1 MKPLL
6 FTGLVG
12 LAALVVAPTQ
22 VRAHAIESS
31 LERLTSLNASLN
43 SSAATPGPETLR
55 LQSQFSAG
63 QPASDA
69 AVRIVP
75 PDGGTPIELGRTGA
89 DGSIVFTLPPQASR
103 QWELQVDAGPG
114 HRDYLELPEP
124 AATPAG
130 PARVSRSH
138 PYPRLEGWAY
148 LPPLGVLAVAGLAGM
163 LRTRRPS

>member
-6 FTGLVG
+6 VSGLIG
-12 LAALVVAPTQ
+12 LASVVLAPSQ

-31 LERLTSLNASLN
+31 LERLTSLSN
-43 SSAATPGPETLR
+43 SLR
-55 LQSQFSAG
+55 LESQFSSG

-69 AVRIVP
+69 AVRLVP
-75 PDGGTPIELGRTGA
+75 PDGGTPIEVGRTDAAGR
-89 DGSIVFTLPPQASR
+89 IVFTLPPQASR
-103 QWELQVDAGPG
+103 QWEVQVDGGPG

-124 AATPAG
+124 VATPSV

-138 PYPRLEGWAY
+138 PYPRIEGWAY

-163 LRTRRPS
+163 LRPRRPS

>member
-1 MKPLL
+1 MKPFLL
-6 FTGLVG
+6 SGLIG
-12 LAALVVAPTQ
+12 LASLVLAPGQ

-31 LERLTSLNASLN
+31 LERLTSLSN
-43 SSAATPGPETLR
+43 SLR
-55 LQSQFSAG
+55 LESQFSSG

-103 QWELQVDAGPG
+103 QWEVQVDAGPG

-124 AATPAG
+124 TATPAA

-138 PYPRLEGWAY
+138 PYPRVEGWA
-148 LPPLGVLAVAGLAGM
+148 LVTPLGVLAVAGLAGM

>member
-6 FTGLVG
+6 FTGLIA
-12 LAALVVAPTQ
+12 LAALVATPARVS
-22 VRAHAIESS
+22 AHAIESS
-31 LERLTSLNASLN
+31 LERLSSLNESLHR
-43 SSAATPGPETLR
+43 SSATPNAAILR
-55 LQSQFSAG
+55 LESQYSGG

-89 DGSIVFTLPPQASR
+89 DGTIVFTLPPQATR
-103 QWELQVDAGPG
+103 QWEVQVDAGPG

-124 AATPAG
+124 SATSTE
-130 PARVSRSH
+130 PARVSRSR

-148 LPPLGVLAVAGLAGM
+148 MQPLGVFAVAGLAGM